1 MTVNVDRNLTLPE
14 SEYFAEPQAKSG
26 IALHHTVCDDA
37 HTTVSLWRADKTAA
51 GTPRHVATVYVI
63 DRDGT
68 VFELFDPAAWRFTW
82 VCPGPTYRGTRQ
94 TPHQAAHHRRLRGR
108 RGRGVRGGEGGA
120 VSSPHRP
127 SLTPPS
133 RAGSGSRRSEIQLS
147 RAETFCKA

>member
-1 MTVNVDRNLTLPE
+1 MP
-14 SEYFAEPQAKSG
+14 KSG

-82 VCPGPTYRGTRQ
+82 VCLAPRIAERDRPRI
-94 TPHQAAHHRRLRGR
+94 RLPSIVGF
-108 RGRGVRGGEGGA
+108 VGA
-120 VSSPHRP
+120 VGVGLVVGRVI
-127 SLTPPS
+127 
-133 RAGSGSRRSEIQLS
+133 R
-147 RAETFCKA
+147 